1 MTGQALATP
10 ECDAAAARWVELMPP
25 GSQEGL
31 EGKSWQESFQDT
43 DKRYLLVVASWVGV
57 AMVVQAGHERGEVG
71 DKRLAELVLT
81 GDTLRQC
88 WRSDLGNGTAERAAL
103 VDQFDDVYTPERL
116 AAVRG
121 LAEAIM
127 KDGN

>member
-1 MTGQALATP
+1 
-10 ECDAAAARWVELMPP
+10 MPP

-31 EGKSWQESFQDT
+31 AGKSWQESFQDT
-43 DKRYLLVVASWVGV
+43 DKRYLLVVAVWVGV
-57 AMVVQAGHERGEVG
+57 AMVVEAGHEQGDVG

-88 WRSDLGNGTAERAAL
+88 WRSDAGNTTVERAAL
-103 VDQFDDVYTPERL
+103 VDQFDEVYTPQRL